1 MEAAKEPANSISNTI
16 AQATKQ
22 CQNLLGCAVPLP
34 CRVRRDDIWL
44 LYFQRSHL
52 ADYELRLQFNLCL
65 DFDSSFSVN
74 SGKSELIMGCK
85 RGIRIESSL
94 QGKCESSVSL
104 VLSICS
110 NLHSSKP
117 VHLLMCAKAVDGSLF
132 SCSVTTISMSWRTLI
147 HNPLEYR
154 LNFYHQFDLIQSGRN
169 PKKGM
174 RYIAF
179 DMESE
184 CSKTLR

>member
-1 MEAAKEPANSISNTI
+1 
-16 AQATKQ
+16 
-22 CQNLLGCAVPLP
+22 
-34 CRVRRDDIWL
+34 
-44 LYFQRSHL
+44 
-52 ADYELRLQFNLCL
+52 
-65 DFDSSFSVN
+65 
-74 SGKSELIMGCK
+74 MGCK

-117 VHLLMCAKAVDGSLF
+117 VHLPMCAKAIDGSLF

-154 LNFYHQFDLIQSGRN
+154 LNFYHQFDLMWSGRN

-179 DMESE
+179 HMESE
-184 CSKTLR
+184 CSKTLRWESQTGSCTLTLSFLFLMVCRVQIRSLDLGWNLKCFPVLSRPRFDHVRRAWTEQDRHIDM